1 MLKDNR
7 YRQGFTLLELMVTI
21 AVLGV
26 LIGLAAPSYY
36 RFLERQ
42 KVRSAL
48 NEWKSSFY
56 YAQSEALRLKDNV
69 IFCSAD
75 TGGKKCSESNDFA
88 NGWLVLHEN
97 GNGIDVLQDVVI
109 SDKNLSI
116 DLNLTGAQGKL
127 MFLGNGR
134 LRNTNA
140 GASLVI
146 KNKVHTSILSIS
158 SGGRLRES
166 SNEKI

>member
-21 AVLGV
+21 
-26 LIGLAAPSYY
+26 
-36 RFLERQ
+36 
-42 KVRSAL
+42 
-48 NEWKSSFY
+48 
-56 YAQSEALRLKDNV
+56 RLKDNV

-75 TGGKKCSESNDFA
+75 AGGKKCSESNDFA

>member
-48 NEWKSSFY
+48 NEWKSSF
-56 YAQSEALRLKDNV
+56 
-69 IFCSAD
+69 
-75 TGGKKCSESNDFA
+75 
-88 NGWLVLHEN
+88 
-97 GNGIDVLQDVVI
+97 
-109 SDKNLSI
+109 
-116 DLNLTGAQGKL
+116 
-127 MFLGNGR
+127 
-134 LRNTNA
+134 
-140 GASLVI
+140 
-146 KNKVHTSILSIS
+146 
-158 SGGRLRES
+158 
-166 SNEKI
+166 